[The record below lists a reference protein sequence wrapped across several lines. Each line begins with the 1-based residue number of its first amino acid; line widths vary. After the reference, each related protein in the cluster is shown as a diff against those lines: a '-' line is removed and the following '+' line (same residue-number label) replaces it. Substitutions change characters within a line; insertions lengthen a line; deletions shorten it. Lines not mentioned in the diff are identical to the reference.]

1 MQLQARLVH
10 AETGRRVVEVSARD
24 GQRLIGS
31 ALGEGE
37 TAEEAE
43 DRALSRLQARLHSSS
58 GLDRPPGMQGSPV
71 ASPSP
76 STPVAPLPSQPPQP
90 PSAPS
95 APPSGSASVAG
106 SPPGPT
112 APAATEPPVD
122 PEDWSGELVH
132 LDRQLQR
139 LGWGRDQEGVFL
151 QRAFGHPSRQRL
163 TTYSDL
169 MAYIR
174 ALEALEPLADPAMV
188 PVPLRRQDL
197 LAQCDALLAQLGWSA
212 DQGRTLLGEQFGAS
226 SRQSLSDSQLLEFNM
241 LLEGQWL
248 VDAGNSGPGGP

>member
-10 AETGRRVVEVSARD
+10 AESGRRVVEVSARD

-43 DRALSRLQARLHSSS
+43 DRALARLQARLQSRP
-58 GLDRPPGMQGSPV
+58 GLDRLPAGSGPSAVSPP
-71 ASPSP
+71 PSP
-76 STPVAPLPSQPPQP
+76 PAQPLP
-90 PSAPS
+90 
-95 APPSGSASVAG
+95 
-106 SPPGPT
+106 PPGPLPPGPALPLVPPLDAGT
-112 APAATEPPVD
+112 TPAPTPPAATEPPVD

-163 TTYSDL
+163 TTYGDL

-174 ALEALEPLADPAMV
+174 ALEGLEPLADPAMV

-212 DQGRTLLGEQFGAS
+212 DQGRTLLGDHFGAS
-226 SRQSLSDSQLLEFNM
+226 SRQSLSDQQLLEFNM

-248 VDAGNSGPGGP
+248 ADAGDAGPRDP